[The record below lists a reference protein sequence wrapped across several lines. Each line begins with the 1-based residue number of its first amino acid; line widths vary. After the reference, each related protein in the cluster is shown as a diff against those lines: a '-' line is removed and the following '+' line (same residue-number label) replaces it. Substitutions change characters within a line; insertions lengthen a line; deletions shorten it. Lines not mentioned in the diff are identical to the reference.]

1 MLKSCLSKK
10 PPYPKSREKNL
21 SASDVSV
28 SRYSYSWSLLL
39 EFLNPISR
47 VGKNEWSL
55 A

>member
-28 SRYSYSWSLLL
+28 SRYS
-39 EFLNPISR
+39 
-47 VGKNEWSL
+47 
-55 A
+55 